1 VLKNLTPT
9 QSAVSQRP
17 LKPDEEIAKVLGEF
31 EE

>member
-1 VLKNLTPT
+1 MLNSVTPM

-17 LKPDEEIAKVLGEF
+17 LKPNEEIAKVLGEF